1 MTTNNR
7 YSKNCFIH
15 NWIIQ
20 KSQLTGKLAKLKF
33 TLGQA
38 TEAQRG
44 SRGVTVLFFNLA
56 ARWGWVV
63 IATPQLLYA

>member
-1 MTTNNR
+1 MTTNSR
-7 YSKNCFIH
+7 YIKNCFIH

-20 KSQLTGKLAKLKF
+20 KSQLTGKLTKLKF
-33 TLGQA
+33 LEQA

-44 SRGVTVLFFNLA
+44 SKGIAVLFLNLA

-63 IATPQLLYA
+63 IATPQSLHA